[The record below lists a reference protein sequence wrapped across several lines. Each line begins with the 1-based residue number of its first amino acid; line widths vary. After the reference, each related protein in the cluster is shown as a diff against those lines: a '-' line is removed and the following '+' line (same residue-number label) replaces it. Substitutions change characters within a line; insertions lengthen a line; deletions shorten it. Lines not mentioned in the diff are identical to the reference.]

1 MWHAPPGARLAE
13 GGALGPK
20 PAGSAGASARSP
32 GSGPAPSGARRPS
45 RSAKGGRRRLTTQV
59 SSAGTARTSQAPASP
74 RAAPGTHVHGPPGS
88 ANSFAPQGA
97 HAPALAFAC
106 AFACVFAGHTH
117 ACACATSPGA
127 HGAHAPSPTSGF
139 TLSAGHAR
147 QRSPARKLPG
157 AHAHAPLAAPLA
169 SLPAPLA
176 SLPAPLASLPAPLA
190 SLPAPLA
197 SLPAPV
203 SALAAR
209 AKPLAHTEQLE
220 TFRPPATSDVA
231 RNGHAV
237 HAAAPAGAN
246 EPAAHA
252 AQALA
257 PAAAKLP
264 AAQASQAL
272 ALADAAKLP
281 AAHALQAL
289 APAAA

>member
-157 AHAHAPLAAPLA
+157 AHAHAP
-169 SLPAPLA
+169 S
-176 SLPAPLASLPAPLA
+176 
-190 SLPAPLA
+190 
-197 SLPAPV
+197 
-203 SALAAR
+203 AAR